1 MPRAS
6 ASARRPV
13 SAVIVSLLAVLGTFL
28 LPAGTAS
35 ARPAAEEC
43 VPVAEGRHAGE
54 FTTAGQALCLE
65 LPSPQGARLAALTSR
80 GGAGV
85 RTAVQVVDAN
95 GTAQCTESAL
105 SSGSCA
111 LTGTAPFRAQVRAV
125 DAAETGA
132 YGVHFVRTDA
142 PQPGCQVLPAGTFAD
157 DSAAVRMATGDGV
170 FSHCLTIPADAHA
183 TAELFRF
190 RYAFPDDRD
199 LFPDYVMRLIDTDG
213 NGAECYTH
221 PTPGQQLRTDV
232 LSSCSLDPGKA
243 YTLLLEGQDAPA
255 THTVVHRDV
264 SATAEGCAGSSAT
277 AIGAPAVQAASGEN
291 GTLRCHRVTTNAA
304 TDRLSIDVRD
314 EENSTHTLVMN
325 AEGRVTCWFETQACV
340 ATGST
345 GYQVVTQAPEGWSLP
360 ESYRLD
366 AWRTFS
372 SAGLAPECPRAG
384 AFAAGWG
391 PVTGALSEER
401 TAACVVVPTVAGDR
415 FTARVT
421 ATDGGTSPARHTLY
435 GSQGQQRNHVSE
447 YTADGQTLFVLSLP
461 DGTDRTAYRAALTCV
476 DAPCG
481 TENPT
486 VGTVTPGTVP
496 SGTVATLTVQGT
508 ALSMGNTVKL
518 TGGPAPL
525 TATTVSVSEDARTLK
540 ATVDLRTAP
549 AGTWSLGVL
558 AYGKE
563 YARGSLTVTPAAT
576 GHGTYKP
583 VTPTRLMDT
592 RSGLGVP
599 QGKVGPGA
607 TVTLQVTGKAGIPAA
622 GVTAVVL
629 NVTAT
634 GPTSAGFVSVHP
646 DGTTRTS
653 ASNLNFTAGQTI
665 PNLVVVPVVN
675 GRVSFYN
682 RAGSVDLLADVAG
695 YYTTD
700 GTGSTYRPVTP
711 TRLMDTRA
719 GLGVPKARIGPAGTV
734 TLQVAGISGIPAA
747 GVTAVVLN
755 VTATGPTATSFVS
768 VYPNGTART
777 SASNLN
783 FTAGKTIPNLVVVPV
798 VNGKVS
804 FYNHSGSV
812 DLLADVAGY
821 YTTDGTGSTYKA
833 VTPTRLMD
841 TRAGLGVPAA
851 KVGPGGTV
859 SLQVA
864 GKPGIPAAGVT
875 AVVLNVTATGPTSAS
890 FVSVYPDGTT
900 RTSASNLNFTAG
912 QTIPN
917 LVVVPVVNGKVAFYN
932 RAGSV
937 DLLAD
942 VAGYYTS

>member
-13 SAVIVSLLAVLGTFL
+13 SAVLVSLLAVLGTLL
-28 LPAGTAS
+28 LPAGTAT
-35 ARPAAEEC
+35 AQPAAEEC
-43 VPVAEGRHAGE
+43 VPVAEGRYAGE
-54 FTTAGQALCLE
+54 FTTAGQTSCLE
-65 LPSPQGARLAALTSR
+65 LPTPQGARIAALTSR

-85 RTAVQVVDAN
+85 RAAVQVVDAD
-95 GTAQCTESAL
+95 GTEQCAPVAL
-105 SSGSCA
+105 ASGTCA
-111 LTGTAPFRAQVRAV
+111 LTGTAPFRATVRAA
-125 DAAETGA
+125 DSTETGA
-132 YGVHFVRTDA
+132 YGVHFVRTDV
-142 PQPGCQVLPAGTFAD
+142 PQPGCQALPAATFAD
-157 DSAAVRMATGDGV
+157 DSAAVRMATGDDV
-170 FSHCLTIPADAHA
+170 FSHCLTIPADAHSP
-183 TAELFRF
+183 AELFRF

-199 LFPDYVMRLIDTDG
+199 LFPDYTQRLIDTDG

-221 PTPGQQLRTDV
+221 PAPGQQLPFDV
-232 LSSCSLDPGKA
+232 LSSCSLAPGKA
-243 YTLLLEGQDAPA
+243 YTLLLEGQNAPA
-255 THTVVHRDV
+255 THTVVRRDV
-264 SATAEGCAGSSAT
+264 TAAAKGCATSPAT

-291 GTLRCHRVTTNAA
+291 GTLRCHRVTTGAA
-304 TDRLSIDVRD
+304 TDRLSIDARD
-314 EENSTHTLVMN
+314 TGDITHTLVMN
-325 AEGRVTCWFETQACV
+325 TQGRVICRLVTHACD

-366 AWRTFS
+366 AWRTS
-372 SAGLAPECPRAG
+372 TAAGLAAECPRAV
-384 AFAAGWG
+384 AFTTGHG
-391 PVTGALSEER
+391 PLTGTLSEER
-401 TAACVVVPTVAGDR
+401 TAACVVLPTVDGDR
-415 FTARVT
+415 LTAHVT
-421 ATDGGTSPARHTLY
+421 EPDGGTPLARHTLY
-435 GSQGQQRNHVSE
+435 GSQGQQRNHTSE
-447 YTADGQTLFVLSLP
+447 YTADGQSLFVLSLP
-461 DGTDRTAYRAALTCV
+461 EGTERTAYRASLSCV
-476 DAPCG
+476 NAPCG
-481 TENPT
+481 AEEPS
-486 VGTVTPGTVP
+486 VGTVTPGTAQA
-496 SGTVATLTVQGT
+496 GTVATLTVTGT
-508 ALSMGNTVKL
+508 ALSKSTTVRL

-525 TATTVSVSEDARTLK
+525 TATTVEVSEDARTLK

-549 AGTWSLGVL
+549 AGSWYVSVL

-563 YARGSLTVTPAAT
+563 YARGSLTVTPAAS

-592 RSGLGVP
+592 RSGLGVA

-634 GPTSAGFVSVHP
+634 APTSGSFVSVYP

-675 GRVSFYN
+675 GKVAFYN

-719 GLGVPKARIGPAGTV
+719 GLGVPQAKIGPAGTV
-734 TLQVAGISGIPAA
+734 TLQVAGVSGIPAA

-768 VYPNGTART
+768 VYPDGTART

-783 FTAGKTIPNLVVVPV
+783 FTTGKTIPNLVVVPV
-798 VNGKVS
+798 VNGRVS

-821 YTTDGTGSTYKA
+821 YTTDGTGSTYRP

-841 TRAGLGVPAA
+841 TRAGLGVPQAE
-851 KVGPGGTV
+851 VGPGGTV

-864 GKPGIPAAGVT
+864 GVSGIPAAGVT